1 MITQISIN
9 QQNKSFSSL
18 QGKSRLD
25 SLIDRIQSANKEI
38 NTILET
44 PIQTKKEE
52 KTQKK
57 IDEPKKEEKPL
68 KTLDQKIVEND
79 NNKSVQ
85 VGLDDNENNQ
95 EINENKEDNKDNNNV
110 NQDNQE
116 NQETQ
121 INNNNDNQ
129 NQNQEQEKNNNNLD
143 VEIPFVKKIKKMLNE
158 LKSMKEKPGITEEEI
173 NNDVSEL
180 PKRAMVE
187 MSLSDFKIKKKYESI
202 KKQLDEKNNYIK
214 KLENEIVNQR
224 ILNNNLK
231 KSEGEHLLK
240 ISALEDELR
249 VMKLKLLGYNTSE
262 ELNIHNH
269 QQYKT
274 DANNCGH
281 IYGEKLVHSMWVRGN
296 NTPNNINNINNNFDL
311 DNSRPILNKGERWR
325 APWISQSHGNINRMV
340 MRNINKNLYNNENI
354 HTRTENKLNYEIG
367 EKNNFDI
374 NNNRYESF
382 KSNNNNNFN
391 GGGNNFQRV
400 SGMILENSNKMKL
413 TKNFSNE
420 FNRFRIGNNNNNM
433 NNNNMNNN
441 IMNKNTNTNSNN
453 SYFK

>member
-52 KTQKK
+52 KTQKE
-57 IDEPKKEEKPL
+57 IDESKKEEKPL

-95 EINENKEDNKDNNNV
+95 EINENKKDNKDNNTL

-116 NQETQ
+116 NPENPETQ

-129 NQNQEQEKNNNNLD
+129 NQEQEKKNINLD

-158 LKSMKEKPGITEEEI
+158 LKIMKEKPEITEEEI
-173 NNDVSEL
+173 NNNVSEL

-231 KSEGEHLLK
+231 KLEGEHLLK

-296 NTPNNINNINNNFDL
+296 NTPNNNINNNNFDL

-325 APWISQSHGNINRMV
+325 APWISQSQGNINRMV

-354 HTRTENKLNYEIG
+354 HTRTENKLGYEIG

-374 NNNRYESF
+374 NNDRYESF
-382 KSNNNNNFN
+382 KSNNNNFSS
-391 GGGNNFQRV
+391 GGNNVQRV

-420 FNRFRIGNNNNNM
+420 FNRFRIGNNNND
-433 NNNNMNNN
+433 
-441 IMNKNTNTNSNN
+441 IMNKNTNSNN

>member
-1 MITQISIN
+1 
-9 QQNKSFSSL
+9 
-18 QGKSRLD
+18 
-25 SLIDRIQSANKEI
+25 
-38 NTILET
+38 
-44 PIQTKKEE
+44 
-52 KTQKK
+52 
-57 IDEPKKEEKPL
+57 
-68 KTLDQKIVEND
+68 
-79 NNKSVQ
+79 
-85 VGLDDNENNQ
+85 
-95 EINENKEDNKDNNNV
+95 
-110 NQDNQE
+110 
-116 NQETQ
+116 
-121 INNNNDNQ
+121 
-129 NQNQEQEKNNNNLD
+129 
-143 VEIPFVKKIKKMLNE
+143 VKKIKKMLNE
-158 LKSMKEKPGITEEEI
+158 LKIMKEKPEITEEEI
-173 NNDVSEL
+173 NNNVSEL

-296 NTPNNINNINNNFDL
+296 NTPNNNINNNNFDL
-311 DNSRPILNKGERWR
+311 DNSRSILNKDERWR
-325 APWISQSHGNINRMV
+325 APWISQSQGNINRMV

-354 HTRTENKLNYEIG
+354 HTRTENKLGYEFG

-420 FNRFRIGNNNNNM
+420 FNRFRIGNNNNN
-433 NNNNMNNN
+433 
-441 IMNKNTNTNSNN
+441 IINKNTNSNN

>member
-57 IDEPKKEEKPL
+57 IDESKKEEKPL

-187 MSLSDFKIKKKYESI
+187 MSLSDFKIKKQYESI
-202 KKQLDEKNNYIK
+202 KKELDKKNEYIK
-214 KLENEIVNQR
+214 K
-224 ILNNNLK
+224 
-231 KSEGEHLLK
+231 
-240 ISALEDELR
+240 
-249 VMKLKLLGYNTSE
+249 
-262 ELNIHNH
+262 
-269 QQYKT
+269 
-274 DANNCGH
+274 
-281 IYGEKLVHSMWVRGN
+281 
-296 NTPNNINNINNNFDL
+296 
-311 DNSRPILNKGERWR
+311 
-325 APWISQSHGNINRMV
+325 
-340 MRNINKNLYNNENI
+340 
-354 HTRTENKLNYEIG
+354 
-367 EKNNFDI
+367 
-374 NNNRYESF
+374 
-382 KSNNNNNFN
+382 
-391 GGGNNFQRV
+391 
-400 SGMILENSNKMKL
+400 
-413 TKNFSNE
+413 
-420 FNRFRIGNNNNNM
+420 
-433 NNNNMNNN
+433 
-441 IMNKNTNTNSNN
+441 
-453 SYFK
+453 

>member
-1 MITQISIN
+1 MITQITIN

-52 KTQKK
+52 KTQKE
-57 IDEPKKEEKPL
+57 IDESKKEEKPL

-95 EINENKEDNKDNNNV
+95 EINENKEDNKDNNTV

-116 NQETQ
+116 NPENPETQ

-129 NQNQEQEKNNNNLD
+129 NQEQEKKNINLD

-158 LKSMKEKPGITEEEI
+158 LKTMKEKPGITEEEI
-173 NNDVSEL
+173 NNNVSEL

-296 NTPNNINNINNNFDL
+296 NTPNNNINNNNFDL

-325 APWISQSHGNINRMV
+325 APWISQSQGNINRMV

-354 HTRTENKLNYEIG
+354 HTRTENKLGYEFG
-367 EKNNFDI
+367 EKNNFD

-400 SGMILENSNKMKL
+400 SGMILENSNKIKL

-420 FNRFRIGNNNNNM
+420 FNRFRIGNNNNN
-433 NNNNMNNN
+433 
-441 IMNKNTNTNSNN
+441 IINKNTNSNN